1 MKGKGGWNRGKEKE
15 GWNRCKERED
25 RIEERKVRRME

>member
-1 MKGKGGWNRGKEKE
+1 MEGKEGWNRGKEKE

-25 RIEERKVRRME
+25 GIEERKVGRME